1 MAASSFITSFSSK
14 RGICFQ
20 SLLVNSGC
28 LFSTL
33 SSLVSFREDEEDDTG
48 DLSYLKKFP

>member
-1 MAASSFITSFSSK
+1 MERMSSTL
-14 RGICFQ
+14 
-20 SLLVNSGC
+20 SLEAILLKSGPI
-28 LFSTL
+28 FSTL